1 MGDTPQA
8 ALFKVD
14 LAACGLCPR
23 KRIIRI
29 KKHCVLR
36 DDELN
41 AVMFLF
47 PSLNFVGAFCRCLKA
62 IVRWGSFVRELRFI
76 VFIRGIC
83 EFWLTVKNGYRKI
96 SGSVELCPRE
106 ACVLGKFCFEKVSAA
121 GEFYFEETSVSAEF

>member
-1 MGDTPQA
+1 MTGPQGVGDTPKS

-41 AVMFLF
+41 AVMLLL
-47 PSLNFVGAFCRCLKA
+47 PGLNFIGAFCRCLKA
-62 IVRWGSFVRELRFI
+62 IVRWGSLVGELRFI

-83 EFWLTVKNGYRKI
+83 EFLSLI
-96 SGSVELCPRE
+96 HI
-106 ACVLGKFCFEKVSAA
+106 
-121 GEFYFEETSVSAEF
+121 